1 MNVGFTRTG
10 SMGGAGVAGA
20 GAAAGV
26 DPARAGPVGAGPV
39 NVGFTRTGSMGV
51 GWDDASST
59 GPGRGMAGSVDGAGP
74 TGAGSTGPGRPRTG
88 SADSGGGG
96 ADSEGSEGRAR
107 AAAGVSCPAPGHSP
121 LSRSWPKEPAQ
132 PSRAAETS
140 QQAFST
146 TPSEAPMNS
155 WMRMLTASTMS
166 AMRTNRSTRPRRRE
180 RDASDIWFTSL
191 TSIPFADMPGV
202 GLVPSAEGGRGMP
215 APRVR
220 RAAGRGHEGA
230 RGVRA
235 RSLCASGCPV
245 NKSEESVSTTPGP
258 RAGPAGGSPSE
269 SGPLCPAPRR
279 AGEWMAVRCRACRR
293 EVQERR

>member
-1 MNVGFTRTG
+1 
-10 SMGGAGVAGA
+10 
-20 GAAAGV
+20 
-26 DPARAGPVGAGPV
+26 
-39 NVGFTRTGSMGV
+39 MGV

-202 GLVPSAEGGRGMP
+202 GLVPSAEGGVVGCPLLAFVALP
-215 APRVR
+215 AEGTRAPAGCGRVHCALPDALWTSR
-220 RAAGRGHEGA
+220 KNLFQPHRDPARAPPAGRRPSQGRFARRHGA
-230 RGVRA
+230 RENGW
-235 RSLCASGCPV
+235 RSV
-245 NKSEESVSTTPGP
+245 
-258 RAGPAGGSPSE
+258 AGRVVEKCRS
-269 SGPLCPAPRR
+269 
-279 AGEWMAVRCRACRR
+279 AVDTS
-293 EVQERR
+293 Q